1 MRLIDADKIV
11 YMWKQDINGNFHDG
25 VTLESIVGKTPTENV
40 NALIAKELEEVWEEI
55 RALPDIN
62 PDYPM
67 DKTIHISRYEV
78 QKIVYER
85 ISELKEE
92 KKYETEVIT
101 RGNCMMCGKELT
113 EGLFFCKECEEKA
126 NSRK

>member
-25 VTLESIVGKTPTENV
+25 VTLESIVDKTPTENV
-40 NALIAKELEEVWEEI
+40 NDLIAKELEKVWDEI

-67 DKTIHISRYEV
+67 DRQIHISRYGV
-78 QKIVYER
+78 QNIIYEHL
-85 ISELKEE
+85 SELKGE
-92 KKYETEVIT
+92 KI
-101 RGNCMMCGKELT
+101 
-113 EGLFFCKECEEKA
+113 
-126 NSRK
+126 